1 MHYLVIYIY
10 LALILFCF
18 IGLKTMILMPTP
30 KGIRVLMYH
39 KISTDNTDFLTVSTT
54 QFEIHLKYLQSLGYQ
69 FITTQDLLNFYLK
82 KLVLPSKPLLL
93 SFDDGYLNN
102 LELAYPIL
110 KTHKAKATIFIPSS
124 FVGTTNKWDNGN
136 DLIMTVEQLK
146 NLDPSVFE
154 LGLHSH
160 THINFGN
167 ISIDTL
173 ENEIRENIAFFSDNN
188 IPYTPVLAYPYGG
201 RPRGDAFLKMI
212 YIFKKFDIQAAFR
225 IGNKVNAFNTNDLY
239 ELKRI
244 DIRGTDGLDDFKKK
258 VEKGRVKLF

>member
-1 MHYLVIYIY
+1 
-10 LALILFCF
+10 
-18 IGLKTMILMPTP
+18 MILMPTP

-39 KISTDNTDFLTVSTT
+39 KISTNKTDFLTVSVT
-54 QFEIHLKYLQSLGYQ
+54 QFESHIKHLQSLGYQ

-82 KLVLPSKPLLL
+82 KQALPSKPLLL

-110 KTHKAKATIFIPSS
+110 KKYKAKATIFIPSNY
-124 FVGTTNKWDNGN
+124 VGATNKWDNGN
-136 DLIMTVEQLK
+136 DLIMNVEQLK

-160 THINFGN
+160 THINFKN
-167 ISIDTL
+167 ISLESL

-201 RPRGDAFLKMI
+201 RPRGDAYYKMI
-212 YIFKKFDIQAAFR
+212 HIFEKFGIQAAFR
-225 IGNKVNAFNTNDLY
+225 IGNKVNPFNIKDLY

-244 DIRGTDGLDDFKKK
+244 DIRGTDGFDEFKKK
-258 VEKGRVKLF
+258 VEKGRVKFF